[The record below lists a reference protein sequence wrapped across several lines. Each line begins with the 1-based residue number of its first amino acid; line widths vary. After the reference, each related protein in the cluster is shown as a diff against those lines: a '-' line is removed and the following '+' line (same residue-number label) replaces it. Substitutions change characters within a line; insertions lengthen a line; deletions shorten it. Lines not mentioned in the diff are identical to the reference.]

1 MVPRDKAHLIRHF
14 KALPSRFFSP
24 IRFRMSA
31 GPEEFI
37 RSFMDTD
44 WVVANSY
51 HALMFASIF
60 NKNIR
65 LIRSKTSG
73 MARFNKFM
81 ERYVQG
87 PLFADT
93 MEEALASLARGEV
106 VRFDQAALDAD
117 RERSREWLRQALKKV
132 EEGSLK

>member
-1 MVPRDKAHLIRHF
+1 
-14 KALPSRFFSP
+14 
-24 IRFRMSA
+24 MSA

-37 RSFMDTD
+37 RTFMDAE

-60 NKNIR
+60 DKNIH

-73 MARFNKFM
+73 MARFNRFM

-93 MEEALASLARGEV
+93 MEEALASLAHGEV
-106 VRFDQAALDAD
+106 VCFDQAALDVD